1 MKAVN
6 AARAIAPH
14 RSPGPCH
21 PNHPLRAARYPV
33 ALAILLCA
41 AGQFLLATFHPEV
54 WWSSHLSGNPY
65 PAGPAIPFLLVCFVV
80 SNAAWLAW
88 GIRLDARQPGGTDE
102 CDELRF
108 AVAGRVGL
116 AALVWNLWMV
126 YVADRIHAG
135 EALLVALM
143 IGGPTLLV
151 SGVLVWRTA
160 RALARVSRRAVDW
173 VLIGYVLALAGV
185 ELWLTAGRFAEER
198 LVAGN
203 SLPMALAVVLRVI
216 VWNWI
221 EEAIPEAA

>member
-1 MKAVN
+1 
-6 AARAIAPH
+6 
-14 RSPGPCH
+14 
-21 PNHPLRAARYPV
+21 
-33 ALAILLCA
+33 
-41 AGQFLLATFHPEV
+41 
-54 WWSSHLSGNPY
+54 
-65 PAGPAIPFLLVCFVV
+65 
-80 SNAAWLAW
+80 
-88 GIRLDARQPGGTDE
+88 
-102 CDELRF
+102 
-108 AVAGRVGL
+108 
-116 AALVWNLWMV
+116 
-126 YVADRIHAG
+126 
-135 EALLVALM
+135 M